1 MTNKSMSFSEMSGR
15 ERLRAA
21 LAGKETDRLP
31 FAPLMD
37 AYFVN
42 SLPRQGVRKS
52 LIKAAKIIGCDIMER
67 HVAGPAAH
75 IKNLTLRTA
84 KNGNKTIKKYET
96 PIGALTE
103 EMTFSGGTSYVSK
116 HMVETLEDIKTYQY
130 MCENTT
136 YTPNILRFILRD
148 KMIGDKGI
156 ATLTG
161 NYSPVQELLQVAC
174 GVENT
179 VYLLADYPDEVEE
192 LFAVMDERNIR
203 QYKELLKYPC
213 DCIFDYEDTSTTVM
227 SRTMFEDYSLPAIN
241 AYADLVHTSGKT
253 FITHMCGK
261 LTGFAD
267 LIAKGRQD
275 GIDSVCPPETGDM
288 YPWDAKRLFE
298 GKVIIGG
305 IDPPSLV
312 FMDKRQSAEKAAEVI
327 RKTEDK
333 RGFIL
338 CTGDAVPYGAPLEN
352 LKVIS
357 DLIKA
362 LGKSSLGNDVPEE
375 LIEKVLKG

>member
-1 MTNKSMSFSEMSGR
+1 MAFSDMSSR
-15 ERLRAA
+15 ERLIAA

-42 SLPRQGVRKS
+42 SLPEQGVRKS
-52 LIKAAKIIGCDIMER
+52 LIKAAEIIGCDIMER
-67 HVAGPAAH
+67 HVAGPKAR
-75 IKNLTLRTA
+75 IKNLTVRTV
-84 KNGNKTIKKYET
+84 KKGNKTLKEYIT
-96 PIGALTE
+96 PVGTLTE
-103 EMTFSGGTSYVSK
+103 EITFSGETNYVSK
-116 HMVETLEDIKTYQY
+116 YRVETLEDIKIYRY
-130 MCENTT
+130 ICENTT
-136 YTPNILRFILRD
+136 YTPNILPFILRD
-148 KMIGDKGI
+148 KMIGDKGL

-161 NYSPVQELLQVAC
+161 NYSPVQELLQVVS

-192 LFAVMDERNIR
+192 LFAAMQERNIR

-213 DCIFDYEDTSTTVM
+213 DYIFDYEDTSTTVM

-241 AYADLVHTSGKT
+241 AYADLVHSSGKT

-267 LIAKGRQD
+267 LIAKGRQN

-288 YPWDAKRLFE
+288 QPWDAKRLFE

-305 IDPPSLV
+305 IDPPGLV
-312 FMDKRQSAEKAAEVI
+312 FMNKRQSAEKAAEVI
-327 RKTEDK
+327 RNVEDK

-352 LKVIS
+352 LKVIA
-357 DLIKA
+357 DLIKT
-362 LGKSSLGNDVPEE
+362 LGSASLGREVAPE
-375 LIEKVLKG
+375 LIERVC